1 MSEMSYIGVIERYHL
16 HRDEIRDI
24 LSSILTG
31 IAEQRLFTSERK
43 LTDTIQCLGERYP
56 FVDLL
61 YILDRNGK
69 QLCDNLS
76 PPHRNFDRGG
86 HSKDRSQRPYYLLA
100 KQEEKVAVTEPYLST
115 ASRSLCVSA
124 IAPVWNETGD
134 ILGYIVLDLG
144 LARTVEFVM
153 GDTLRRRF
161 GPLFKFVYILITLGL
176 FSVVGLLLYAAFTEL
191 SQFFPEHTDGDDII
205 YLKPFGIIIY
215 LTLGLA
221 IFDLAKTILEEEVLM
236 HKDIFRHSS
245 TRRTIT
251 RFTAAILIAVSIE
264 SLLLMFKSALLDG
277 EGILNAVLMMLSAV
291 GLLVGLGI
299 YVYLGSKAE
308 AMLSDLNK

>member
-1 MSEMSYIGVIERYHL
+1 MSEMSYLGVIERYQL
-16 HRDEIRDI
+16 HRDEIRAI

-31 IAEQRLFTSERK
+31 IAEQRLFENDNQ
-43 LTDTIQCLGERYP
+43 LTDTVRCLGERYP

-61 YILDRNGK
+61 YILDSNGK
-69 QLCDNLS
+69 QLSDNLS
-76 PPHRNFDRGG
+76 PPHRYIDRGG
-86 HSKDRSQRPYYLLA
+86 IGKDRSQRPYYLLA
-100 KQEEKVAVTEPYLST
+100 RRDRGIAITEPYLST
-115 ASRSLCVSA
+115 ASRRLCVSA
-124 IAPVWNETGD
+124 IAPVRDEAEN
-134 ILGYIVLDLG
+134 IIGYIVLDIG
-144 LARTVEFVM
+144 LAKTVEFVM

-161 GPLFKFVYILITLGL
+161 GPLFKFVYLLITLGL

-191 SQFFPEHTDGDDII
+191 SHFLPEHTEGDDVI

-251 RFTAAILIAVSIE
+251 RFMAAILIAVSIE
-264 SLLLMFKSALLDG
+264 ALLLMFKSALTNGD
-277 EGILNAVLMMLSAV
+277 GILNAVWMMLSAV

-308 AMLSDLNK
+308 TTLSDLNK